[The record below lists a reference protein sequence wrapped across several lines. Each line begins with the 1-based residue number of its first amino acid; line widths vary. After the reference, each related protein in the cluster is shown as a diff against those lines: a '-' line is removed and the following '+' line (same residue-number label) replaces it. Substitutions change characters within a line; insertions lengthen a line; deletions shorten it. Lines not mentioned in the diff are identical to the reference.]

1 MFRSI
6 LIHASALLVICG
18 VAAPALSRGQSAT
31 NGRSLGAEAAS
42 APTLLTEQGDSTLD
56 VSITSTAGDVEE
68 RPNGNVLIS
77 QRPLDL
83 VTENG
88 VRQTVG
94 LRFTGVD
101 VPGGMTMTNA
111 YVQFQTRTATST
123 PVNLTVRGEASD
135 NASPFTAA
143 AFNVSTRPRTSA
155 SVPWAAPPWT
165 VVGEAGVNQRTPDL
179 SAVLQEIFDRPGWT
193 SGNALALI
201 ITGTGRR
208 VAESFDAGRPPIL
221 HIETSSTPPAPD
233 CADGVDNDGDGLTDF
248 PDDAGCADANDN
260 DEANPPPNTPPT
272 AANRSPKT
280 TQDTPVAITLSAT
293 DPERCELTFSIVTP
307 PANGTVTGPGGRPCT
322 AGSPNSDTATVT
334 YTPATGFTG
343 SDSFTYKA
351 SDGSLD
357 SNIATVTVT
366 VKPTA
371 TVAPVVETPPMF
383 RSGSL
388 IDVADDPA
396 IWVHPSDPASSLII
410 GTNKDASGGLHV
422 YGVDGTERQFLQTG
436 KTNNVDLRA
445 GFNLGAATVDLVGAT
460 NKTTNAID
468 FFTVNP
474 TTLLLEGAGTI
485 ATSTP
490 GINGFC
496 MYRSTVTGRFFA
508 IANFASGIVEQYE
521 LSGEGGSVTGTQV
534 RRFDVG
540 TMTEGCA
547 ADDDVGHLYV
557 SEEDQG
563 VWKYGAEPSAGTT
576 RTQVDQTGTGGHLVA
591 DAEGIAI
598 LRSGGGGYLVVS
610 SQGDS
615 TLAVY
620 TRGGANTYLGSFRVG
635 EGNGI
640 DATTSTDGIEVT
652 SAALGSSF
660 PGGLLV
666 AHDHVNSGGTTSNL
680 KYVRWVDVEAALGL
694 GGTT

>member
-1 MFRSI
+1 MR
-6 LIHASALLVICG
+6 LATTGMASTLDI
-18 VAAPALSRGQSAT
+18 PI
-31 NGRSLGAEAAS
+31 AAS
-42 APTLLTEQGDSTLD
+42 AD
-56 VSITSTAGDVEE
+56 DVEE
-68 RPNGNVLIS
+68 RPNGSVFLG
-77 QRPLDL
+77 QRALDL

-88 VRQTVG
+88 IRQTVG
-94 LRFTGVD
+94 LRFTQVGVA
-101 VPGGMTMTNA
+101 PGATVVNA
-111 YVQFQTRTATST
+111 YVQFQTRVATST
-123 PVNLTVRGEASD
+123 TTNLTVRGQSSD
-135 NASPFTAA
+135 NSNPFTAT
-143 AFNVSTRPRTSA
+143 AFNVSSRPRTSVL
-155 SVPWAAPPWT
+155 VPWAPPPWT

-179 SAVLQEIFDRPGWT
+179 SAVLQEIFNRPGWS

-208 VAESFDAGRPPIL
+208 VAESFDAGRPPVL
-221 HIETSSTPPAPD
+221 HIETSSTPTSPD

-248 PDDAGCADANDN
+248 PDDPGCSDANDN
-260 DEANPPPNTPPT
+260 DETNPPPNTPPT

-322 AGSPNSDTATVT
+322 PGSPNSDTASVT

-357 SNIATVTVT
+357 SNTATVTVT
-366 VKPTA
+366 VKPTG
-371 TVAPVVETPPMF
+371 TVAPVVETPSMF

-396 IWVHPSDPASSLII
+396 IWVHSSDPASSLII
-410 GTNKDASGGLHV
+410 GANKDASGGLHV
-422 YGVDGTERQFLQTG
+422 YGLDGAERQFVQTG
-436 KTNNVDLRA
+436 RMNNVDLRS
-445 GFNLGAATVDLVGAT
+445 GFNLGGATVDLVGAT

-474 TTLLLEGAGTI
+474 TTLLLEGAGSI
-485 ATSTP
+485 ATSSP

-496 MYRSTVTGRFFA
+496 MYRSAVTEKFFA
-508 IANFASGIVEQYE
+508 MANFASGIVEQYE
-521 LSGEGGSVTGTQV
+521 LSGEGGSVTGAQV

-540 TMTEGCA
+540 KMTEGCA
-547 ADDDVGHLYV
+547 ADDDLGHLYV
-557 SEEDQG
+557 SEEDEG
-563 VWKYGAEPSAGTT
+563 VWRYGAEPSAGTT
-576 RTQVDQTGTGGHLVA
+576 RTQVDATGSGGHLVA

-598 LRSGGGGYLVVS
+598 FHSGGGGGYLVVS

-620 TRGGANTYLGSFRVG
+620 NRDGANTYLGSFKVR

-640 DATTSTDGIEVT
+640 DAATSTDGIDVT
-652 SAALGSSF
+652 SAALGSGF
-660 PGGLLV
+660 PGGLV
-666 AHDHVNSGGTTSNL
+666 VVHDHVNSGGATSNF
-680 KYVRWVDVEAALGL
+680 KYVRWDDVEAALGL
-694 GGTT
+694 GGTPLGTAATVMPAPYLTVQ